1 MAPTGG
7 TEDPDVALAEV
18 RRSLFEEPYS
28 YDFFQAVRVLGWLR
42 PDRSPV
48 GRHSHPQSEIVR
60 FGSNPILHFPPSAI
74 HALQEEP
81 DGTATMTVNFMG
93 LIGPQGTL
101 PNYITELIA
110 GRVRVRDTALLDF
123 LNIFNH
129 RLISLFYK
137 AWEKNH
143 FTVAYERD
151 RNDPVTKALF
161 SLIGFGT
168 PGLLGRQ
175 PVEDE
180 SFIYYSGLFGMLPKS
195 SVALEAM
202 LSDYFDIAVE
212 VVPFVGTWR
221 SLGEPDQCV
230 FGAEVPESTMLGF
243 GAVVGDEV
251 WDQQSRVR
259 LKLGPLTNERYRE
272 FLPTGSSWPEL
283 RAIVRSFCGND
294 LEFEI
299 QLILRR
305 EDVPALELRNPTE
318 NGLCLGWHT
327 WLKSGQQFDRDPGDT
342 ILLLGDN

>member
-74 HALQEEP
+74 HALQEAP
-81 DGTATMTVNFMG
+81 DGTTTMTVNFMG

-305 EDVPALELRNPTE
+305 EDVPALELRNPSE

-327 WLKSGQQFDRDPGDT
+327 WLKSREQFDRDPGDT